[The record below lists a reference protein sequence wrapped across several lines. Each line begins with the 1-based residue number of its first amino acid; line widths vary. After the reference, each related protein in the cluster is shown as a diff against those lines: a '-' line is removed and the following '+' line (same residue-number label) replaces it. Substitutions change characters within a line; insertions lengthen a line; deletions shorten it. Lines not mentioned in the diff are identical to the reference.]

1 MATSGSTVWE
11 LTRDN
16 IISAALR
23 KIGVLGKGESPDSTD
38 LESGQMALNGIISRY
53 NTLGMPLWKRTE
65 KTISIVT
72 STTTYSM
79 TGTLK
84 LNEVYLRSTT
94 GTTQYKLE
102 RKSLYDLRNMPY
114 GTTGVPVCWCF
125 TPTRTEGGTLVIWP
139 EPTSSEATNYSLR
152 AIVQDELD
160 TFTSATE
167 TPDFPAYWTD
177 ALVYE
182 LASNLA
188 PEYGVPLNDRNMLQK
203 QAMQF
208 LGQAQ
213 SYGDDDGSITFVPER
228 RW

>member
-16 IISAALR
+16 IIESALR

-38 LESGQMALNGIISRY
+38 LENAQHALNGIIARY

-65 KTISIVT
+65 KAITLVV
-72 STTTYSM
+72 STTAYAL
-79 TGTLK
+79 TGSLK
-84 LNEVYLRSTT
+84 VSDVYLRNTNSSV
-94 GTTQYKLE
+94 QYKLDW
-102 RKSLYDLRNMPY
+102 KNLNDLRNMPY
-114 GTTGVPVCWCF
+114 GTTGTPVNWTF
-125 TPTRTEGGTLVIWP
+125 TPNRTEGGTLTIWP
-139 EPTSSEATNYSLR
+139 TPTASDASNYSLR

-160 TFTSATE
+160 TFTSADE
-167 TPDFPAYWTD
+167 TPDFPSYWSD

-182 LASNLA
+182 LANNLA

-203 QAMQF
+203 QAMMY
-208 LGQAQ
+208 LSQAQ
-213 SYGDDDGSITFVPER
+213 SYGDDDGSMLFVPAR

>member
-1 MATSGSTVWE
+1 MATSGSTTWE

-38 LESGQMALNGIISRY
+38 LSNAQMALNGIISRY

-65 KTISIVT
+65 KTITITAANT
-72 STTTYSM
+72 SYPL

-84 LNEVYLRSTT
+84 LTELYLRSTS
-94 GTTQYKLE
+94 GTTQYRLE
-102 RKSLYDLRNMPY
+102 RKSLYDLRDMPHS
-114 GTTGVPVCWCF
+114 TTGVPVCWAF
-125 TPTRTEGGTLVIWP
+125 TPNRTEGGTLVIWP
-139 EPTSSEATNYSLR
+139 EPTSSEATNYTLR
-152 AIVQDELD
+152 AVVQDELD
-160 TFTSATE
+160 TFTAATE

-188 PEYGVPLNDRNMLQK
+188 PEYGVPLNDRSMLQK
-203 QAMQF
+203 QALQF

-213 SYGDDDGSITFVPER
+213 SYGDEDGSITFTPER